1 MLETGSIEPPKEI
14 VKNELSTL
22 SNNITNCLSAVSLK
36 VATDKETINCVE
48 ECVIAAEEL
57 QILGRL
63 VRTDIK
69 AVGDSVA
76 AINEQIEQLERLF
89 RNIDHLEEF
98 VKQFKNIGLSDFIDI
113 EGNNSED
120 DSPVEASSKMKCDM
134 SVAGNISNLKSKKMK
149 TKSRRKYKVVKLNE
163 SVYKSETKTS
173 TFKVVPL
180 SVMPQ
185 PSLNFRAQLLQKEPG
200 IRGLQK
206 WSRLV
211 CDIKI
216 NGSPQQDQD
225 VVEFVLYLT
234 HKLLVIIKY
243 KIHVKT
249 HRI

>member
-98 VKQFKNIGLSDFIDI
+98 VKQ
-113 EGNNSED
+113 
-120 DSPVEASSKMKCDM
+120 
-134 SVAGNISNLKSKKMK
+134 KKEQLILLENEL
-149 TKSRRKYKVVKLNE
+149 TKAEK
-163 SVYKSETKTS
+163 
-173 TFKVVPL
+173 
-180 SVMPQ
+180 
-185 PSLNFRAQLLQKEPG
+185 LQKIKKKWKQQ
-200 IRGLQK
+200 IRK
-206 WSRLV
+206 A
-211 CDIKI
+211 
-216 NGSPQQDQD
+216 
-225 VVEFVLYLT
+225 
-234 HKLLVIIKY
+234 
-243 KIHVKT
+243 
-249 HRI
+249 